1 MVKNVNKD
9 KTKKCFISKYVKLH
23 TLLIL
28 VVLLIFNSYAWFV
41 FATKVSG
48 GLTAHVTSWN
58 ITFQV
63 GDDDSVTNV
72 VIDVSTIY
80 PGMETYVKEIK
91 AKNVGESIADLS
103 YQYKSLVVLGDE
115 YTVPDNC
122 TQEEL
127 NDRIANSYPFKI
139 NVNIDKSE
147 LETGAGEGL
156 FTITVEWPFEGD
168 DEVDTYWGEK
178 AYDYSSANPEK
189 SSLHLELLLI
199 AEQKN
204 KDK

>member
-1 MVKNVNKD
+1 MKSVNKD
-9 KTKKCFISKYVKLH
+9 KTKKGFISKYIKLR

-28 VVLLIFNSYAWFV
+28 VVLLVFNSYAWFV

-63 GDDDSVTNV
+63 GDEDYVTNV

-122 TQEEL
+122 TQ
-127 NDRIANSYPFKI
+127 D
-139 NVNIDKSE
+139 
-147 LETGAGEGL
+147 
-156 FTITVEWPFEGD
+156 
-168 DEVDTYWGEK
+168 
-178 AYDYSSANPEK
+178 
-189 SSLHLELLLI
+189 
-199 AEQKN
+199 
-204 KDK
+204 